1 MGDRSMITATA
12 RALVAVL
19 ALGALAACGPTI
31 QTTSGAAYI
40 GNYTPP
46 TQDKAAKF
54 STKIREAA
62 LVEPTLEFPARIGLA
77 RVEGGRLTAIPPK
90 EADAWLKTTKNLG
103 ARFGEF
109 VPISPLVAAL
119 AAGDVGHPKPKRRYY
134 RQPAD
139 LDNLIQRIRIG
150 AARQHVDA
158 VLIYEVIGK
167 KRQSGTALNL
177 ADLTIIGA
185 YLFPS
190 RAIKAQGFASAVLVD
205 VRNGYPYGTA
215 QATTKNG
222 GLAPPV
228 WSNEGAILLEQRSK
242 EEAVKLLAGDV
253 EKMMERLYVELPG
266 QRARP

>member
-1 MGDRSMITATA
+1 MITATA

-19 ALGALAACGPTI
+19 ALGALAACGSTI

-90 EADAWLKTTKNLG
+90 EADAWLKARQKLG
-103 ARFGEF
+103 AKFGEF
-109 VPISPLVAAL
+109 VPISPLIAAL

-134 RQPAD
+134 RQPAN
-139 LDNLIQRIRIG
+139 LDNLIQRIRLG

-167 KRQSGTALNL
+167 KRQSGTVLNL
-177 ADLTIIGA
+177 VDLTIIGA

-190 RAIKAQGFASAVLVD
+190 RVIKAQGFASAVLVD
-205 VRNGYPYGTA
+205 VRDGYPYGTA
-215 QATTKNG
+215 QAVTKDG
-222 GLAPPV
+222 GLAPTV
-228 WSNEGAILLEQRSK
+228 WSNEGATLLEQRSK

-253 EKMMERLYVELPG
+253 ETMMERLYVELPV
-266 QRARP
+266 QRSRALSR